1 MFYWNEKEA
10 IQWFSLQAYLKTQ
23 KIEQQAN
30 IIFLDGV

>member
-10 IQWFSLQAYLKTQ
+10 IKWFSLKANIKTQ